1 MNRIDI
7 TYLGHACFM
16 LSYQGCRIVLDPYAD
31 DSIPGLPKLR
41 LEAEAVYCSH
51 GHHDHSYAQAVTLT
65 GNSTT
70 YTLEEMITPH
80 DDQGGKLRGMNTV
93 RIFDFDG
100 FRVAH
105 LGDLGC
111 YPEESLLKK
120 LKGLDCLLIPV
131 GGFYT
136 IDAKTAQKIIAAVQP
151 KVCIPM
157 HYRTDHTGFDQI
169 AHIRDFT
176 NAYPQV
182 NTCDSTVTLTK
193 NTENQIL
200 VINYKP

>member
-1 MNRIDI
+1 M
-7 TYLGHACFM
+7 
-16 LSYQGCRIVLDPYAD
+16 
-31 DSIPGLPKLR
+31 
-41 LEAEAVYCSH
+41 
-51 GHHDHSYAQAVTLT
+51 
-65 GNSTT
+65 
-70 YTLEEMITPH
+70 
-80 DDQGGKLRGMNTV
+80 
-93 RIFDFDG
+93 
-100 FRVAH
+100 
-105 LGDLGC
+105 
-111 YPEESLLKK
+111 KK

-136 IDAKTAQKIIAAVQP
+136 IDAKTAQQIIEAVQP

-182 NTCDSTVTLTK
+182 NTCDNTVTLTK